1 MNMEGEQ
8 HIAAPLPTV
17 WSALND
23 PDVLRAS
30 IPGCQTLEKEA
41 EDRFSAVVEVKIGP
55 IGARFKG
62 AVTLTD
68 LNPPHGYT
76 LLLEGNGGIAGSVK
90 GTARVT
96 LTEDNGGTRVAYV
109 IDSQVGGRMAQLGGP
124 IIDATAKQ
132 LADKFFRRFAE
143 IVAGDAPDA
152 AKPDNADASSV
163 TAAGVASETTV
174 NSGASLPSTT
184 GLPGKSS
191 PLTCLLGLVVAAL
204 VGFLIGRSQGIGDG
218 DWMGL
223 AIGLLLVGVAVG
235 AFEYGRRAAAPT
247 VVLDNASLRRLL
259 EGDRS

>member
-143 IVAGDAPDA
+143 IVTGGNAQTAASSEPDA
-152 AKPDNADASSV
+152 APV
-163 TAAGVASETTV
+163 TAAGVTSTAAV
-174 NSGASLPSTT
+174 ANAPALPAT
-184 GLPGKSS
+184 GTDGKPS
-191 PLTCLLGLVVAAL
+191 PLTCLLSLVVAAL
-204 VGFLIGRSQGIGDG
+204 VGFLIGRSQGVGDG

-235 AFEYGRRAAAPT
+235 AFEYGRRASAPT
-247 VVLDNASLRRLL
+247 VVLDNAALRRLL